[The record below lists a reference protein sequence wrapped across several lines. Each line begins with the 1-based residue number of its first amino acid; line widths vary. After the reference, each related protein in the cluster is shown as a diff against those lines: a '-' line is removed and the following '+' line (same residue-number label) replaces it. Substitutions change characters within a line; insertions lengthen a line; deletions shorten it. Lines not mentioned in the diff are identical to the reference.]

1 MLKSP
6 ATVAFCLVIATAFS
20 VTSLKAMPVPEA
32 GDSEL
37 SAGLAQWGA
46 ETQAPELSQEE
57 MLRRLDELAP
67 PQPPRKVTST
77 KAAMC
82 DTLAQAAQQNQLP
95 VGFFV
100 RLINQESG
108 FNPTIVSS
116 AGAQGVA
123 QFMPEVAKE
132 WGLKNP
138 FDPHEAL
145 VASARFLRSLYQ
157 QFGNWGL
164 AAAAYNGG
172 MGRVQKWLDK

>member
-77 KAAMC
+77 KAVSIR
-82 DTLAQAAQQNQLP
+82 P
-95 VGFFV
+95 
-100 RLINQESG
+100 
-108 FNPTIVSS
+108 SS
-116 AGAQGVA
+116 ALPARKALRNSCRKSPRNGA
-123 QFMPEVAKE
+123 
-132 WGLKNP
+132 
-138 FDPHEAL
+138 
-145 VASARFLRSLYQ
+145 
-157 QFGNWGL
+157 
-164 AAAAYNGG
+164 
-172 MGRVQKWLDK
+172 